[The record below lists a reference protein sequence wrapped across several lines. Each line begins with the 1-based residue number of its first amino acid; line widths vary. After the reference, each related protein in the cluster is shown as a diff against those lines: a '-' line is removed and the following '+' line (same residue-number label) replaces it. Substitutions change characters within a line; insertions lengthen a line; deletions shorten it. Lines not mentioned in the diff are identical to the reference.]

1 VLNLLIMSVSELIA
15 QKVSSLPDEKQAEV
29 LDFVE
34 FLQQKEQSTSYVKPK
49 RPRQF
54 GSAKGM
60 IHMAED
66 FDEPLED
73 FEEYM
78 R

>member
-1 VLNLLIMSVSELIA
+1 MSVSELIA

-34 FLQQKEQSTSYVKPK
+34 FLQQKEQATSDIKPK
-49 RPRQF
+49 HPRQF

-60 IHMAED
+60 IRMAEN

-78 R
+78 Q

>member
-1 VLNLLIMSVSELIA
+1 MSVTELIA
-15 QKVSSLPDEKQAEV
+15 QKVSSLPNEKQTEV

-34 FLQQKEQSTSYVKPK
+34 FLEQKEQAASNVKLNQ
-49 RPRQF
+49 PRQF

-60 IHMAED
+60 IRIAKD

>member
-1 VLNLLIMSVSELIA
+1 MSVTELIA
-15 QKVSSLPDEKQAEV
+15 QKVSSLPDEKQVEV

-34 FLQQKEQSTSYVKPK
+34 FLQQKEQATSGVKPK
-49 RPRQF
+49 HLRQF

-60 IHMAED
+60 IRMTED

-73 FEEYM
+73 FAEYM
-78 R
+78 Q

>member
-1 VLNLLIMSVSELIA
+1 MPVLELTDEQVIALLE
-15 QKVSSLPDEKQAEV
+15 QLPDEQKQRV
-29 LDFVE
+29 LTV
-34 FLQQKEQSTSYVKPK
+34 LAQKPPPCPQP
-49 RPRQF
+49 QF
-54 GSAKGM
+54 GSAKGLITM
-60 IHMAED
+60 SDD